1 MENATIADDVKTSL
15 ASLEEVQVKSIN
27 SESLSSDEIQNAQ
40 RNLSDIILTAQSIK
54 KNLHSNEESTHFD
67 INDEGGSS
75 ADNEEIRGS
84 DGQQALHTETLHP
97 ERRKSTVMGTYEA
110 PKRRLSTPSC
120 IPLQSSNVDIRVS
133 VAAACPPI

>member
-15 ASLEEVQVKSIN
+15 ASLEEVRVKSIDN
-27 SESLSSDEIQNAQ
+27 ESLSSDEIQSAQ
-40 RNLSDIILTAQSIK
+40 RNP
-54 KNLHSNEESTHFD
+54 KNLHSNEESITM
-67 INDEGGSS
+67 NVYDEGGSS

-97 ERRKSTVMGTYEA
+97 ERRTSTAIGTYEA

-120 IPLQSSNVDIRVS
+120 IPLQSSNVDLRVS
-133 VAAACPPI
+133 VAAAHVLLFECCVV